1 MCVAEVSCITEVS
14 LHTHGFLTAALWM
27 LLEMSINGSL
37 IVCIN
42 RTSIG
47 RAQKGQGRMT
57 YSITGKS
64 GE

>member
-1 MCVAEVSCITEVS
+1 VCVAQVSCVTEVS
-14 LHTHGFLTAALWM
+14 LHTHGFRTAALWI
-27 LLEMSINGSL
+27 LLEISIKGSL

>member
-1 MCVAEVSCITEVS
+1 MCVAQVSCVTEMS
-14 LHTHGFLTAALWM
+14 LHAHGFLSAALRM
-27 LLEMSINGSL
+27 LLEISVKGSL
-37 IVCIN
+37 MVCIN

-47 RAQKGQGRMT
+47 RVQKGQGRMT